1 MKYRIIKKLYARI
14 REDGRRCAKRQHND
28 GWGNKTHNRLVAA
41 GESIGL
47 VRSVFFEGYESVK
60 K

>member
-14 REDGRRCAKRQHND
+14 REDGRRCAKRHQKEWSS
-28 GWGNKTHNRLVAA
+28 GKTYNRLVAA
-41 GESIGL
+41 GESMGF
-47 VRSVFFEGYESVK
+47 VSSVFAEGFNSVK